1 MVVYNGPNEYGV
13 ENNGTDFVMQTS
25 PEKISVS

>member
-25 PEKISVS
+25 PEKISAS